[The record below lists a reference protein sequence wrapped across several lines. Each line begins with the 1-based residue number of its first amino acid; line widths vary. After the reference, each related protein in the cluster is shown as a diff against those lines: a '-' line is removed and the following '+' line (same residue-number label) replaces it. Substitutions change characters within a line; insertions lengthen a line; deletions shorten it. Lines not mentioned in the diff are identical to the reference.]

1 MGWQGLH
8 DRHIFAVG
16 KILVGIDQYGN
27 TVHHHCVLSGI
38 VFIVDAVFNGAAD
51 IGGPGEVVFD
61 GGLKTGAGVFELDL
75 VPRHHGSVQAVAL
88 AAAAPAAAAFAVS
101 RAALAQIVSQLLKV
115 GHGLQHG
122 QHVVVR
128 PLTLHAHIAHQG
140 AVAVIVEVG
149 QTHISAR
156 LLADEPT
163 FRFRV
168 PERIAAVIA
177 LWLAVDGIQGA
188 VMVSGAALLDQRCED
203 DLLAPLAVAVKVAHG
218 HGLHLLVGDLG

>member
-61 GGLKTGAGVFELDL
+61 GGLKTGAGVFDLDL
-75 VPRHHGSVQAVAL
+75 VPHQHGSVQAMTL
-88 AAAAPAAAAFAVS
+88 AAAAAFAVS

-156 LLADEPT
+156 LLVDEPT
-163 FRFRV
+163 VRFRV
-168 PERIAAVIA
+168 SERIAVVIA
-177 LWLAVDGIQGA
+177 LWLVADGIQGA